1 MIPNHTFESRLLF
14 ILDIFSNLYSQEEI
28 LTSCINFKLKNENR
42 NYEQALKQSLAVLS
56 AKDPISVLRKLNMQE

>member
-1 MIPNHTFESRLLF
+1 MTTEHTFESRLRF

-42 NYEQALKQSLAVLS
+42 NYEQALK
-56 AKDPISVLRKLNMQE
+56 